1 MTEII
6 LEHVPVLLDETV
18 TALDIKPDGLY
29 IDGTFGRGGH
39 TRAILTKLSPQGQVL
54 GLDKDPEAIAQG
66 QRLAIEDERFSI
78 EQCSFATLADT
89 VNARLWQ
96 GKIDGILLDIGV
108 SSPQLDIAERGF
120 SFRKN
125 GPLDMRMNPDE
136 GMSAAEWLAVASMD
150 EIATVIKTLG
160 EERFGKRIAR
170 AIVETRDESP
180 LTTTK
185 QLAELVDQASPFREK
200 NKHPATRTFQA
211 IRIHINNELDDL
223 SVVLQQAID
232 VLAIGGRLSVIS
244 FHSLED
250 RIVKRFFRDQAKGDD
265 LPSNFP
271 IRADELN
278 PSIKLIGKAVK
289 AGEQELARNPRARSA
304 VLRTIEKIA

>member
-1 MTEII
+1 MTEAIS
-6 LEHVPVLLDETV
+6 EHVSVLLDETV
-18 TALDIKPDGLY
+18 TALNIKPDGLY

-39 TRAILTKLSPQGQVL
+39 TRAILAKLSSQGQVL
-54 GLDKDPEAIAQG
+54 GLDKDPEAITAG
-66 QRLAIEDERFSI
+66 QYLATQDERFTI
-78 EQCSFATLADT
+78 EQCSFATLTET

-96 GKIDGILLDIGV
+96 GKVDGILLDIGV
-108 SSPQLDIAERGF
+108 SSPQIDIADRGF
-120 SFRKN
+120 SFQKD
-125 GPLDMRMNPDE
+125 GPLDMRMNPNE
-136 GMSAAEWLAVASMD
+136 GLSAAQWLAQADMD
-150 EIATVIKTLG
+150 EIAMVLKTLG

-170 AIVETRDESP
+170 AIVESREQSP

-185 QLAELVDQASPFREK
+185 QLADLVDKASPFREK

-232 VLAIGGRLSVIS
+232 VLAVGGRLAVIS

-265 LPSNFP
+265 LPSHFP
-271 IRADELN
+271 IRADQLN
-278 PSIKLIGKAVK
+278 PSIKLIGKAIK
-289 AGEQELARNPRARSA
+289 ASKSELERNPRARSA
-304 VLRTIEKIA
+304 VLRVVEKVA

>member
-1 MTEII
+1 MTETTS
-6 LEHVPVLLDETV
+6 EHVPVLLDEAV
-18 TALDIKPDGLY
+18 AALDVKLDGLY

-66 QRLAIEDERFSI
+66 QRLAAEDERFTI
-78 EQCSFATLADT
+78 EQCSFATLAET

-96 GKIDGILLDIGV
+96 GKVDGILLDIGV

-120 SFRKN
+120 SFRKD

-136 GMSAAEWLAVASMD
+136 GISAAEWLAVAGMD

-185 QLAELVDQASPFREK
+185 QLADLVDQASPFREK

-271 IRADELN
+271 IRADQLN

>member
-1 MTEII
+1 MTEAIS
-6 LEHVPVLLDETV
+6 EHVSVLLDETV

-39 TRAILTKLSPQGQVL
+39 TRAMLAKLSPRGQVL
-54 GLDKDPEAIAQG
+54 GLDKDPEAITQG
-66 QRLAIEDERFSI
+66 QCLAAQDERFTI
-78 EQCSFATLADT
+78 EQCSFATLAET
-89 VNARLWQ
+89 VDARLWR
-96 GKIDGILLDIGV
+96 GKVDGILLDIGV

-120 SFRKN
+120 SFQKD

-136 GMSAAEWLAVASMD
+136 GISAAEWLAKADMD

-170 AIVETRDESP
+170 AIVETRDQAP

-185 QLAELVDQASPFREK
+185 QLAALVDKASPFREK

-223 SVVLQQAID
+223 AVVLQQAID
-232 VLAIGGRLSVIS
+232 VLAVGGRLSVIS

-265 LPSNFP
+265 LPANFP
-271 IRADELN
+271 IRADQLN
-278 PSIKLIGKAVK
+278 PKVKLIGKAVK

-304 VLRTIEKIA
+304 VLRTVEKLA